1 MLQSSQQNRTKEV
14 PGSRSQA
21 EGPPAGG
28 GARHRLGVGQTPSA
42 GPSKVDRSPVLE
54 SPAQGG
60 WRTEKMNSDSSRMG
74 EGGQGWKVVSTVD
87 LSEK

>member
-1 MLQSSQQNRTKEV
+1 M
-14 PGSRSQA
+14 
-21 EGPPAGG
+21 
-28 GARHRLGVGQTPSA
+28 GQTPSA

-60 WRTEKMNSDSSRMG
+60 WRAEKMNSDSSRMG